1 MSTSGPGVE
10 CTLYHAGHRVH
21 WIQVTGASLP
31 RDPRGGRIVSI
42 AGGIIT
48 VDINGEARCY
58 RNHATRQL
66 RAMVKELG
74 TEVVVD
80 APRALLKVPVP
91 DEGALKCFSIVAVG
105 KPWHR
110 CRFDQLT
117 QFDPEALAK
126 RSITHG
132 GFSVPGQLLLEH
144 LGGHAPSRP
153 LELAPIAYLSNSTNS
168 VKLVDLQARVFDHL
182 GVYAN

>member
-1 MSTSGPGVE
+1 MSTSSPGVE

-21 WIQVTGASLP
+21 WIQVVGASLP
-31 RDPRGGRIVSI
+31 RDPRGGRIVAI

-48 VDINGEARCY
+48 VDLGGETRRY

-66 RAMVKELG
+66 RALVTELG

-80 APRALLKVPVP
+80 QPRSLLKVPRP
-91 DEGALKCFSIVAVG
+91 DEGSLKCFSIVEVG

-117 QFDPEALAK
+117 QFDPEALVK

-144 LGGHAPSRP
+144 RGGGAPSRP
-153 LELAPIAYLSNSTNS
+153 LL
-168 VKLVDLQARVFDHL
+168 
-182 GVYAN
+182 

>member
-1 MSTSGPGVE
+1 MSTSSPGIE
-10 CTLYHAGHRVH
+10 CALYHPGHRVH
-21 WIQVTGASLP
+21 WIQVIGASLP

-48 VDINGEARCY
+48 VDLDGEERRF
-58 RNHATRQL
+58 RNHTTRRL
-66 RAMVKELG
+66 RALVEELG
-74 TEVVVD
+74 LDVVVD
-80 APRALLKVPVP
+80 QPRALLKVPLP
-91 DEGALKCFSIVAVG
+91 DRGSLKCFSIADAG

-132 GFSVPGQLLLEH
+132 GFSVPGQLLLER
-144 LGGHAPSRP
+144 SITRMN
-153 LELAPIAYLSNSTNS
+153 LSS
-168 VKLVDLQARVFDHL
+168 VD
-182 GVYAN
+182 